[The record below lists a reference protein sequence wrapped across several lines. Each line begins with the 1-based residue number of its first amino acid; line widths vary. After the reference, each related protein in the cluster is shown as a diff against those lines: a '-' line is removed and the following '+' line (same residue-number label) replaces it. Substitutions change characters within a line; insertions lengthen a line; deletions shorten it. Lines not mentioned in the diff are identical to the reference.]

1 MSFSLSKLL
10 TLLVYPLTLGLACLV
25 AGAAVQRWWPRAG
38 AAALAV
44 GVLVLWVPSMPVVS
58 EALRASLERRYPA
71 QRATAIPPGDAIVIL
86 GGGVTAAVPPRA
98 YPDLSEAGDR
108 VLHAARLY
116 RARRAPVV
124 VASGGPLPWR
134 PRSDADTSP
143 ADDLL
148 ATWGIPRAAIVAEV
162 QSTTTY
168 ENAVHTARLARAREW
183 TRLIVVTSALHMRRA
198 HATFAATGLTIVP
211 AATDFEVIDTGPPT
225 LLDWLPN
232 ADALEGST
240 RAIKEYVGYL
250 VYDWRGWI

>member
-1 MSFSLSKLL
+1 M
-10 TLLVYPLTLGLACLV
+10 
-25 AGAAVQRWWPRAG
+25 
-38 AAALAV
+38 AL
-44 GVLVLWVPSMPVVS
+44 GVLVLWVPSTPVVS

-71 QRATAIPPGDAIVIL
+71 QRATAVPPGDAIVIL

-134 PRSDADTSP
+134 PGPPADTP
-143 ADDLL
+143 AAADDLL
-148 ATWGIPRAAIVAEV
+148 TTWGIPRAAIVAEV

-168 ENAVHTARLARAREW
+168 ENAVHTARLARARGW

-198 HATFAATGLTIVP
+198 HATFAATGLTIIP
-211 AATDFEVIDTGPPT
+211 AATDFEIIDTRPPS

-240 RAIKEYVGYL
+240 RAIKEYVGYR
-250 VYDWRGWI
+250 VYAWRGWI